1 MRPDRTLS
9 RLHLALG
16 FVVLAALCLPLA
28 DLTLAGH
35 DPWDTLGRMAL
46 GFLRP
51 DFTGIEA
58 IGRAL
63 ALTVAFAVA
72 GVALG
77 GLAGLV
83 MAPFYH
89 RRAVRTLAIALRS
102 VHELFWALIL
112 IQVLGI
118 SPAAGVLALALP
130 YAGIFAK
137 VLSEMLDEADPRP
150 ARVLGP
156 GTDALSRFVWARAPL
171 VARDMAGYALYRVE
185 CGLRSSAVLGFVGLP
200 TLGFQLDT
208 VFRQGDYGAASAIMI
223 LYVALIASVRLWMRP
238 RLAPLWLAAAL
249 VVLAQV

>member
-72 GVALG
+72 GLFLQSAWSIIRDARSDLKQ
-77 GLAGLV
+77 AG
-83 MAPFYH
+83 
-89 RRAVRTLAIALRS
+89 RA
-102 VHELFWALIL
+102 
-112 IQVLGI
+112 
-118 SPAAGVLALALP
+118 
-130 YAGIFAK
+130 
-137 VLSEMLDEADPRP
+137 
-150 ARVLGP
+150 
-156 GTDALSRFVWARAPL
+156 
-171 VARDMAGYALYRVE
+171 
-185 CGLRSSAVLGFVGLP
+185 
-200 TLGFQLDT
+200 
-208 VFRQGDYGAASAIMI
+208 
-223 LYVALIASVRLWMRP
+223 
-238 RLAPLWLAAAL
+238 
-249 VVLAQV
+249 

>member
-16 FVVLAALCLPLA
+16 FVVLAALCLPMA

-102 VHELFWALIL
+102 VHELFWALL
-112 IQVLGI
+112 LMQVLGI
-118 SPAAGVLALALP
+118 SPAAGVLAIALP

-137 VLSEMLDEADPRP
+137 VFAEAGGTVAGSLRVPLRDPDF
-150 ARVLGP
+150 AAFLQRVA
-156 GTDALSRFVWARAPL
+156 DAKPQALFVFLPSGIGAPT
-171 VARDMAGYALYRVE
+171 E
-185 CGLRSSAVLGFVGLP
+185 E
-200 TLGFQLDT
+200 
-208 VFRQGDYGAASAIMI
+208 
-223 LYVALIASVRLWMRP
+223 
-238 RLAPLWLAAAL
+238 
-249 VVLAQV
+249 